1 MNTPVEPPIVKRFCT
16 KEIIDVALQLVAL
29 ALLLIFCYDVLSPF
43 IDPVVWAAI
52 LAVALYPIYQ

>member
-1 MNTPVEPPIVKRFCT
+1 MVKRIRT

-29 ALLLIFCYDVLSPF
+29 ALLLIFCYDVLRPF

-52 LAVALYPIYQ
+52 LAVVFIPHICTSESCL